1 MWHKPIA
8 IIGLMSSTLQKPLT
22 YNVDLEIFKLDPR
35 VQTPEYASAGSAG
48 FDLRAFIPD
57 EAAIVLKANGGR
69 AKIPTGLK
77 FVIPQG
83 YEVQIRPRSGLAFK
97 HGISLT
103 NTPGTIDSDY
113 RGEIQILMINH
124 GNEDFVVNHDERV
137 AQAVI
142 APVWQ
147 ANFLEIKEMPDEA
160 NNQRGT
166 GGFGSTGTK

>member
-1 MWHKPIA
+1 
-8 IIGLMSSTLQKPLT
+8 MSQTATKSQLNKV
-22 YNVDLEIFKLDPR
+22 NLEILKLDPR
-35 VQTPEYASAGSAG
+35 VETPFYASAGSAG
-48 FDLRAFIPD
+48 FDLRAFIP
-57 EAAIVLKANGGR
+57 EESEIILKANGGR
-69 AKIPTGLK
+69 AKVSTGLK
-77 FVIPQG
+77 FVIPEG

-97 HGISLT
+97 NGISLT

-124 GNEDFVVNHDERV
+124 GAEDFVVKHGERI

-147 ANFLEIKEMPDEA
+147 AEFIEIAELPAEA
-160 NNQRGT
+160 TNQRGA